1 MRWCYFCCVVLGL
14 GLAGCSSSESNNP
27 AEAPAPKYDPDAVT
41 KAILAAFDK
50 DNSGSLE
57 PGEVNPACP
66 ALHQAFAAIDGSRD
80 RKLSAEE
87 LRKRVEA
94 YAAVDSGTVSVG
106 CIVTL
111 DGAALEGA
119 TVTFVPEA
127 CMGEAVKPAVAK
139 TNVVGH
145 CDQFTIDGKPHRGPA
160 PGLYKIQVTK
170 DGATIPAR
178 FNTQTTLGREV
189 YPDGRSGEVAVELHL
204 RSR

>member
-1 MRWCYFCCVVLGL
+1 MRWYHTVWVVIGL
-14 GLAGCSSSESNNP
+14 GLSGCSSVSTNP

-41 KAILAAFDK
+41 KAALSAFDK

-57 PGEVNPACP
+57 PGETSACP
-66 ALHQAFAAIDGSRD
+66 ALQQAFAAIDGNRD

-127 CMGEAVKPAVAK
+127 CMGEAVKPATAK

-170 DGATIPAR
+170 DGVAIPAR
-178 FNTQTTLGREV
+178 FNTQTVLGREV
-189 YPDGRSGEVAVELHL
+189 YPDGRSGEVSVELNL